1 MLGFCVPAGRR
12 RGRTCGRE
20 GRRPDGQGS
29 WFGTRRGGFMTTLF
43 DTRRAEADSGA
54 GALGVIGTRQLI
66 AAQTFDFAR
75 LTSHPVA
82 VIPSSFV
89 AVTGRGPRDSNES
102 GKTSFNAAVA
112 LLLGDPEWRGFG
124 VVAWPPGRG
133 SFLCAVP
140 EGGR

>member
-20 GRRPDGQGS
+20 GRRPDGQGT
-29 WFGTRRGGFMTTLF
+29 WFGIRRGGFMTTRF
-43 DTRRAEADSGA
+43 DPRGAEADSGA

-66 AAQTFDFAR
+66 AAQTFDVAR

-112 LLLGDPEWRGFG
+112 LLLGDPEWRVTGCG
-124 VVAWPPGRG
+124 GGGGGRG
-133 SFLCAVP
+133 RAAGV
-140 EGGR
+140 GRAR